1 MDPSTVIFLL
11 IFGAFIFLG
20 YKKDKEKKE
29 KAQNIIAR
37 DNKLYANIQR
47 GKREYDWRQ
56 NQENY
61 RNLLK
66 QPQHRSLL
74 FENADMIAFN
84 LEHFAEF
91 RIGFYF
97 KDINEYG
104 IYSFFVG
111 NDPDIDVFETLYRS
125 DAEFKK
131 EQILICDDE

>member
-1 MDPSTVIFLL
+1 L
-11 IFGAFIFLG
+11 GAFIFLG
-20 YKKDKEKKE
+20 YKKDKAKQE
-29 KAQNIIAR
+29 KAQKEIAR
-37 DNKLYANIQR
+37 DTKLYENIKR

-61 RNLLK
+61 SNYLK
-66 QPQHRSLL
+66 QQQHRALL
-74 FENADMIAFN
+74 FETADMVAFN

-91 RIGFYF
+91 RISFYF

-111 NDPDIDVFETLYRS
+111 NDPDIDVFETFYRS